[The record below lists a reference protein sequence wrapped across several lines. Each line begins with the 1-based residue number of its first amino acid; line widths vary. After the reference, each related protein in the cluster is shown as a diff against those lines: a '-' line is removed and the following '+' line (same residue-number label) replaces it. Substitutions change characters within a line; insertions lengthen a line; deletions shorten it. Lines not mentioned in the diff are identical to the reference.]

1 MRTKQ
6 LFLILAL
13 LCAMVQGAWT
23 DVSTLYADGVFTGFT
38 ATSGTGDNYQN
49 LVDGNNGSEML
60 CTHGDPS
67 VVEFRRRLLGPL
79 STKRFREE
87 AAAWRRPQRYLHAA
101 IPPHAAQAAGGSTPA
116 AATKKKQTEIKHFN
130 INNKN
135 EKDSA
140 PDLWS
145 LV

>member
-1 MRTKQ
+1 MRIKQ

-13 LCAMVQGAWT
+13 LCAMVQGAWA

-67 VVEFRRRLLGPL
+67 VVEFHSSG
-79 STKRFREE
+79 
-87 AAAWRRPQRYLHAA
+87 YLV
-101 IPPHAAQAAGGSTPA
+101 PTGDG
-116 AATKKKQTEIKHFN
+116 F
-130 INNKN
+130 
-135 EKDSA
+135 
-140 PDLWS
+140 WGR
-145 LV
+145 